1 MGRPFKA
8 SIATYSASPK
18 AAVVPA
24 NHRGLPHEQATG
36 HAGIRQQAGG
46 PHRVQDGLA
55 QATTA
60 VIGVGLNDAA
70 DLPDCF

>member
-8 SIATYSASPK
+8 SIAAYSASPK
-18 AAVVPA
+18 ATLVPA
-24 NHRGLPHEQATG
+24 NHRGLPHEQGTR
-36 HAGIRQQAGG
+36 HDGIRKQTGG
-46 PHRVQDGLA
+46 PHLVQDGLA